1 MNKKPNTSR
10 RTFIA
15 GAASAIAAPT
25 IIPSSVLGADAPSN
39 KINMGFVGMGNRG
52 RGVMTALMNHKQA
65 HGVAVCDL
73 ENSYK
78 APNGGSHQGV
88 EAGLGLLNGANKK
101 KGGAE
106 TGVKGYSDFREM
118 IEKEDLDAIMVA
130 TPDHWHALVCMEAL
144 RNDID
149 VYCEK
154 PITHLFAEGYHLHR
168 EVAKRGRIFQVG
180 SQQRSDKRFRHAV
193 EIVRNGHL
201 GKIQKVE
208 VGLPAGKDSPQGET
222 VGEIPAGFD
231 YDMWCGP
238 SEKLPFM
245 PCRYHWNWR
254 WHLSYGGGQ
263 LMDWI
268 GHHNDIAHW
277 GLGMDEAGPL
287 SVEAK
292 NFEYVSELMEVYN
305 SPRHYDVVSQ
315 YPGDIEVILSSRN
328 TMGTKWI
335 GENGWV
341 YVTRGK
347 IEASNPEWIATSG
360 DQKNKNSTDFTF
372 NPGDWKGYHPGNGHQ
387 SNFVQG
393 VVDRKECICSA
404 ETGHRSA
411 TPGHIAYVSQ
421 KLGRAIKWDSKAEK
435 VIGDEDAQKELMALP
450 YRGDWKLV

>member
-10 RTFIA
+10 RGFIA
-15 GAASAIAAPT
+15 TAAGAIAAPT
-25 IIPSSVLGADAPSN
+25 IIPSSVLGSDAPS
-39 KINMGFVGMGNRG
+39 KRINMGFVGMGNRG
-52 RGVMTALMNHKQA
+52 RGVMTALMNHKSA

-73 ENSYK
+73 HKSYE
-78 APNGGSHQGV
+78 APNGGNPQGLDRGI
-88 EAGLGLLNGANKK
+88 ELLNGANKK
-101 KGGAE
+101 KGGSE
-106 TGVKGYSDFREM
+106 SGVKGYADFREM
-118 IEKEDLDAIMVA
+118 IAKEDLDAIMVA

-144 RNDID
+144 KNDID

-193 EIVRNGHL
+193 ELVRNGHL
-201 GKIQKVE
+201 GKISKVE
-208 VGLPAGKDSPQGET
+208 VGLPQGKDKAQGDTTIKSPPEN
-222 VGEIPAGFD
+222 FD
-231 YDMWCGP
+231 YDRWCGP

-245 PCRYHWNWR
+245 EARYHWNWR

-277 GLGMDEAGPL
+277 GLGMDKAGPV

-292 NFEYVSELMEVYN
+292 NFEFISELMEVYN
-305 SPRHYDVVSQ
+305 SPRNYDVVSK
-315 YPGDIEVILSSRN
+315 YPGDIDVVMSSRN

-347 IEASNPEWIATSG
+347 VEASNPKWVAVSG
-360 DQKNKNSTDFTF
+360 DKKKSTDFTF
-372 NPGDWKGYHPGNGHQ
+372 NPGDWKGYHPGAGHQ

-393 VVDRKECICSA
+393 VIDRKECICPA

-411 TPGHIAYVSQ
+411 TPGHIAYLSQ
-421 KLGRAIKWDSKAEK
+421 KLGRAIKWDSKEEK
-435 VIGDEDAQKELMALP
+435 VIGDVDAQKVLMDLP